1 MIRHVN
7 NIKNVYKL
15 PCVVAINKFTSDTDA
30 EIAYVKQEVEKLGV
44 QAIPSDVWGQGG
56 QGTIDLANAVVEL
69 CQEDNSTFTFAYQDD
84 EDVKTKIYNVAT
96 KIYGAKDVAF
106 SEKALESLRNLE
118 QLGISKMPVVIA
130 KTQYSFSDNM
140 KLLGAPTGF
149 TLQINDIEYRGGA
162 QFLVAIAGNML
173 LMPGLSKTPNAVNM
187 TIDDEGKIDGLY

>member
-1 MIRHVN
+1 
-7 NIKNVYKL
+7 
-15 PCVVAINKFTSDTDA
+15 
-30 EIAYVKQEVEKLGV
+30 
-44 QAIPSDVWGQGG
+44 
-56 QGTIDLANAVVEL
+56 
-69 CQEDNSTFTFAYQDD
+69 
-84 EDVKTKIYNVAT
+84 
-96 KIYGAKDVAF
+96 
-106 SEKALESLRNLE
+106 
-118 QLGISKMPVVIA
+118 MPVVIA